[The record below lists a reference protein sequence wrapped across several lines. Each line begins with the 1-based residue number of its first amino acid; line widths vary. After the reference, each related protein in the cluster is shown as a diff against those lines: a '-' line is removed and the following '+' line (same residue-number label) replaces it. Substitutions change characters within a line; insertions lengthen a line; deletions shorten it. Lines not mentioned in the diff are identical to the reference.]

1 MSKYSV
7 LDRSG
12 GRIEIDVEIEDY
24 RAAAEAGLSLTQHL
38 ANKYPS
44 VDHAHGTVMEQCMQS
59 AGLFV
64 RPDKETGLRPPTM
77 KQVLDGNLQFNAA
90 GAITR
95 NDGSNNQTT
104 TGRMLF
110 PEIVMQMIAHELTVN
125 NEDVLGGYNEM
136 VATTE
141 FVTGPKF
148 EQPIIN
154 VTAPEGEGSANRPI
168 AQLSEPSSMV
178 SITLAES
185 TRRIPTKSV
194 GLTFSD
200 EALAATTLDLVGI
213 IMAAQARGERTRMI
227 EGQMASMING
237 DADIGETA
245 LSAVTAQ
252 SFDSSIS
259 AAGSITHLAWVKYLR
274 SRYQQMTITDIITDV
289 ETALL
294 IESRTGKPTVQ
305 SDDPNSPRI
314 DALFSL
320 KNLNLPSPKILLV
333 PTATLGANTLVG
345 LDRRFAIRRVVNVAA
360 AYSAIEQYVMR
371 RATSLRV
378 DYGEISHKL
387 FPTAWHKMTLTV

>member
-12 GRIEIDVEIEDY
+12 GRVEIDVEVEDY
-24 RAAAEAGLSLTQHL
+24 KAAAEAGLSLSQHL
-38 ANKYPS
+38 ALKYPT
-44 VDHAHGTVMEQCMQS
+44 VDTAAGTVFEQCMQS
-59 AGLFV
+59 AGLFL
-64 RPDKETGLRPPTM
+64 RPDRETGLRPPTM
-77 KQVLDGNLQFNAA
+77 KSVLDGNLRFGAA

-95 NDGSNNQTT
+95 NDGSNNNTT

-110 PEIVMQMIAHELTVN
+110 PEVIMQMIAHELSTN
-125 NEDVLGGYNEM
+125 NEDVLGGYTELA
-136 VATTE
+136 ATTE

-154 VTAPEGEGSANRPI
+154 TSAPEGEGSANRPI
-168 AQLSEPSSMV
+168 AQLAEPSTMV
-178 SITLAES
+178 SITLSET

-213 IMAAQARGERTRMI
+213 IMTAQARGERIRMI
-227 EGQMASMING
+227 EGQMAAMLNG
-237 DADIGETA
+237 DADVGESA

-252 SFDSSIS
+252 SFDSSITQ
-259 AAGSITHLAWVKYLR
+259 AGQMTHLAWVKYLR
-274 SRYQQMTITDIITDV
+274 DRYQQMTITDIITDV
-289 ETALL
+289 DTALK
-294 IESRTGKPTVQ
+294 IEARTGKPTVQ

-314 DALFSL
+314 DALFTL
-320 KNLNLPSPKILLV
+320 KNLNLPAPRILLV
-333 PTATLGANTLVG
+333 PTATVGANTLVG

-360 AYSAIEQYVMR
+360 SYSAIEQYVIR

-387 FPTAWHKMTLTV
+387 FTTAWHKMTLTV